1 MVTTKK
7 TYQAEE
13 ILDMFA
19 AVAPYLNDVSFGDV
33 GISVVKDGKYLAYAP
48 AETLNLGNKPG
59 DPVKGKIS
67 KKCLETGQ
75 AVVEIVTREKSAYGI
90 PYAALAIPFKNGNTM
105 VGCVTTTQTVDKQEK
120 IIYVA
125 SSLASAAEELT
136 AGMEELT
143 ARSVTISAASNDL
156 DALSKD
162 LAATGKKTDEIVSFI
177 KTVASQTNLLGLNAA
192 IEAARVGEMGR
203 GFGVVAEEVRK
214 LATAS
219 AESVQQITKAL
230 TSIQESVALLA
241 QKSGTIDSTIH
252 TQTSAMHEMSDAAQ
266 SLTTMATTLNE
277 IAESLFHHTHK

>member
-1 MVTTKK
+1 MDNSRTN
-7 TYQAEE
+7 TYRAEE

-19 AVAPYLNDVSFGDV
+19 AVAPYLNHVSFGDV

-48 AETLNLGNKPG
+48 AESLNLGNKAG

-75 AVVEIVTREKSAYGI
+75 AVVEIVTRDKSAYGI
-90 PYAALAIPFKNGNTM
+90 PYAALAIPFKNGNTV

-120 IIYVA
+120 IISVA
-125 SSLASAAEELT
+125 SGLAAAAEELT

-143 ARSVTISAASNDL
+143 ARSVTISTASSDL
-156 DALSKD
+156 DILSKN

-192 IEAARVGEMGR
+192 IEAARVGELGR

-219 AESVQQITKAL
+219 AESVQQITQAL
-230 TSIQESVALLA
+230 TSIQESVSLLS
-241 QKSGTIDSTIH
+241 QKSGTIDSTIN
-252 TQTSAMHEMSDAAQ
+252 TQTSAMHEMSEAAQ
-266 SLTTMATTLNE
+266 SLTAMATTLNE
-277 IAESLFHHTHK
+277 VAESLFHTRK

>member
-120 IIYVA
+120 IISVA

-136 AGMEELT
+136 TGMEELT

-156 DALSKD
+156 DALSKN

-266 SLTTMATTLNE
+266 SLTSMATTLNE

>member
-120 IIYVA
+120 IISVA

-241 QKSGTIDSTIH
+241 QKSGTIDSTIDRK
-252 TQTSAMHEMSDAAQ
+252 SVV
-266 SLTTMATTLNE
+266 
-277 IAESLFHHTHK
+277 